1 MVSLVIVAFQRAYLP
16 MIGWLV
22 FAVNTLSTGMCFCL
36 GCSVNVFR
44 RSGELSSFVTYSGQP
59 RYPRGDFV
67 LCCLQYERVS
77 TFVAGTGCVVSL
89 VAV

>member
-44 RSGELSSFVTYSGQP
+44 RSGEVSSYL
-59 RYPRGDFV
+59 DV
-67 LCCLQYERVS
+67 LRSVVIGWLGCSADIFRRL
-77 TFVAGTGCVVSL
+77 CVVKL
-89 VAV
+89 AMGP